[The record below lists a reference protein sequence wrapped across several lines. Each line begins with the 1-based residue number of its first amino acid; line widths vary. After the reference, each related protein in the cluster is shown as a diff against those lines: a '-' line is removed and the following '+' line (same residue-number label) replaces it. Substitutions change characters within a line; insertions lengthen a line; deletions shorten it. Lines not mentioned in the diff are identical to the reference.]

1 MWAGVYS
8 SRYHKWNE
16 RFRPSL
22 FAVAAYTD
30 VTQLSFQN
38 SVPKIQ
44 NVIEKRVWEK
54 LSRFSVLGK
63 HLETRRGSRPI
74 HYHNAALYFIRAM
87 DFVPYFWNERDG
99 EKIST
104 QLKPLHL
111 ATDLDA
117 AAVCATLN
125 SSLFYWWYIVL
136 SDCRHVNLRE
146 IRNFPIG
153 LAEMDVT
160 LKERLSALTDELMAD
175 LKRHARRK
183 ETRYKATGR
192 VVYDEFYPR
201 HSKPI
206 IDKIDRV
213 LAQHYGFTDEELDFI
228 INYDIKYRMGLG
240 NA

>member
-1 MWAGVYS
+1 M
-8 SRYHKWNE
+8 
-16 RFRPSL
+16 
-22 FAVAAYTD
+22 
-30 VTQLSFQN
+30 
-38 SVPKIQ
+38 PKIQ
-44 NVIEKRVWEK
+44 NVIEKRIWEK
-54 LSRFSVLGK
+54 LFPFSVLGK
-63 HLETRRGSRPI
+63 HLDTRRRACTI

-87 DFVPYFWNERDG
+87 DFVPYFWNEREG

-117 AAVCATLN
+117 AAVCAALN

-153 LAEMDVT
+153 LAQMDAS
-160 LKERLSALTDELMAD
+160 LKQRLTALTDELMAD

-183 ETRYKATGR
+183 ETQYKATGR
-192 VVYDEFYPR
+192 VVYDEFFPR
-201 HSKPI
+201 YSKPI
-206 IDKIDRV
+206 IDEIDRV
-213 LAQHYGFTDEELDFI
+213 LAEHYGFTDDELDFI

-240 NA
+240 G